1 MGWSV
6 FRGEGLGSELV
17 SGGNY
22 FPREG
27 MTFAKVPK
35 EKKKKRIKRICKV

>member
-1 MGWSV
+1 MGWPM

-35 EKKKKRIKRICKV
+35 AKIKKKRICKV